1 MPQPIS
7 LRCQTEYRIRPTVGL
22 RKVLDGSF
30 GRRIGHSQHPRKLED
45 PILGF
50 RMVALAL
57 PMSWSVHRILIDRE
71 QNVPQDTIVI
81 LMF

>member
-1 MPQPIS
+1 MHLTHVI
-7 LRCQTEYRIRPTVGL
+7 
-22 RKVLDGSF
+22 
-30 GRRIGHSQHPRKLED
+30 HAED

-57 PMSWSVHRILIDRE
+57 PMSWSLHRILIDRE